1 LEGLKLLKTAEN
13 KAEYSF
19 KGDINQLTKALSMC
33 NLTELAVF
41 DLTLDEIFL
50 NYYHKEN
57 YHD

>member
-1 LEGLKLLKTAEN
+1 MKLLKTAEN